1 MAKHPGAGQMPQNSF
16 IPEDRGLGRRVDR
29 RQESY
34 APSPYAAQRV
44 LPHGDVSPEGD
55 RAWPEPSLT
64 SRVLVYGGAAVAA
77 AVLVGCSRIVLG
89 VHYPSDVL
97 AGWCLGVATDAGV
110 LLVVALVRH
119 HANRRLPAAVVSGE
133 EKVGRSPS

>member
-44 LPHGDVSPEGD
+44 LPHL
-55 RAWPEPSLT
+55 SL
-64 SRVLVYGGAAVAA
+64 
-77 AVLVGCSRIVLG
+77 I
-89 VHYPSDVL
+89 HI
-97 AGWCLGVATDAGV
+97 
-110 LLVVALVRH
+110 
-119 HANRRLPAAVVSGE
+119 
-133 EKVGRSPS
+133 